1 MSTDAPATAAPH
13 TGLHLPQN
21 RDEFQQL
28 IDRLFQ
34 RSPSTASNAQALD
47 PAAEYGR
54 LSKVDPHQTQYSFD
68 IQQRRMD
75 DFAREHGL
83 EIVARYTD
91 PDATGRHSRRKGWRK
106 MIRDLKAG
114 RFRVVL
120 FHRIDRAFRNVS
132 SFAQFLD
139 LANRYHV
146 RVMFV
151 DEPFDT
157 ESPAGRMVMLIVAI
171 LAEFFLR
178 LTSQRVRE
186 MKEVRYQHGLPNG
199 AARFGYCNGLCSKCT
214 DPNGPGYCPLV
225 GHADRGDGRVLVPH
239 PIESHALRLVCALYQ
254 QGWSGQ
260 EIADYLNTR
269 RFGLPDG
276 SIVQFRTKGT
286 VGRYLPGLF
295 TESSI
300 RLYILS
306 PFPAGYVA
314 RYPSPP
320 LDMTDNPEYPDRKPA
335 RPPQPVVHRRIPLQL
350 IKGQHVAIIP
360 FEMWQQNQL
369 LRSRKQ
375 RTPTTLAKPK
385 EGAMFTG
392 VARCWVCYDFDGKL
406 VNLRGSTGS
415 TDHRGYARC
424 GRLQDCARVRR
435 KQPTPAADESLS
447 TMQLTAEVIPEAL
460 TRRKHHVPQ
469 EHVIAGLTT
478 LVNRLI
484 IPAEWYDTII
494 AYVLTDDGLV
504 EFKRQSQEL
513 RQQLERVRH
522 WQAEQLIN
530 RAEVLHRI
538 SQINHELRRLQ
549 PTAHPFAAQILPLL
563 KDFPALWSQLTTVEQ
578 RSLLQAMFTDV
589 FFDPTGEPRSILA
602 NSPFEALLKITADG
616 QLASDA

>member
-1 MSTDAPATAAPH
+1 MSIDAPSIAASH

-34 RSPSTASNAQALD
+34 RNPSTAGNAQALD

-75 DFAREHGL
+75 EFAREHGL

-132 SFAQFLD
+132 SFAQFLE

-146 RVMFV
+146 RVLFV
-151 DEPFDT
+151 DEPFDS

-186 MKEVRYQHGLPNG
+186 MKEARFQNGLPNG

-225 GHADRGDGRVLVPH
+225 GGPDRGDGRVLVPH

-254 QGWSGQ
+254 QGWSDQ

-286 VGRYLPGLF
+286 VGRYAPGLF

-300 RLYILS
+300 RLYIIS
-306 PFPAGYVA
+306 PFPSGYVG

-335 RPPQPVVHRRIPLQL
+335 RPPQPVTHRRIPLQL
-350 IKGQHVAIIP
+350 IEGRHEALIP
-360 FEMWQQNQL
+360 FELWQQNQL
-369 LRSRKQ
+369 IRGRKQ
-375 RTPTTLAKPK
+375 RTPTTRAKPK

-392 VARCWVCYDFDGKL
+392 VARCWVCYDYDGKL
-406 VNLRGSTGS
+406 VNLRGSTVS

-435 KQPTPAADESLS
+435 KHRAADPLAD
-447 TMQLTAEVIPEAL
+447 QPLTAEVIPEAL

-469 EHVIAGLTT
+469 AQVITALTALADR
-478 LVNRLI
+478 LV

-504 EFKRQSQEL
+504 EFKRQSEDL
-513 RQQLERVRH
+513 RQQLERIKH
-522 WQAEQLIN
+522 LQSEQLIN
-530 RAEVLHRI
+530 RAEVLRRI

-549 PTAHPFAAQILPLL
+549 PSAHPIASSILPLL
-563 KDFPALWSQLTTVEQ
+563 QDFPALWQQLTTLEQ
-578 RSLLQAMFTDV
+578 RSLLQTMFTDV
-589 FFDPTGEPRSILA
+589 FFDPTGQARLILA
-602 NSPFEALLKITADG
+602 NSPFETLLKITADG
-616 QLASDA
+616 PLVSDA